1 MALLLASCAAP
12 RGLVFLERPPLTPWV
27 DDASGESL
35 ETAIA
40 QSIDYYRKLPPTAS
54 FLYGELSYSPTE
66 MISSLEL
73 FLHLWRENQ
82 GPEDFTRKLGER
94 FHFFE
99 SIALTRDN
107 LFTGYYEPLIRGSTT
122 PSGDLVTPLYG
133 RPGNLVE
140 IDLSR
145 FSPSLPHR
153 KLMGRLEDGQVVPYF
168 SRREIHEGALQEGSA
183 ELLAYVNEVDLF
195 FLQIQGSGAVQFPD
209 GRRLRV
215 GYVAS
220 NGHAYRSI
228 GAELVRREVFTLEE
242 VTMQSIREYLA
253 REPEAVRSLLDTNPS
268 YVFFQAREDG
278 PLGNL
283 NFPLTPGRSL
293 AMDFRLFPKGGL
305 AYLQA
310 EQAVFGDS
318 VATRPLQRFMVVQDT
333 GGAIRGHGRADV
345 FWGKGPEAEWA
356 AGHMRYPG
364 RVFLLVAKKEFLPAA
379 TGE

>member
-1 MALLLASCAAP
+1 
-12 RGLVFLERPPLTPWV
+12 
-27 DDASGESL
+27 
-35 ETAIA
+35 
-40 QSIDYYRKLPPTAS
+40 
-54 FLYGELSYSPTE
+54 
-66 MISSLEL
+66 
-73 FLHLWRENQ
+73 
-82 GPEDFTRKLGER
+82 
-94 FHFFE
+94 
-99 SIALTRDN
+99 
-107 LFTGYYEPLIRGSTT
+107 
-122 PSGDLVTPLYG
+122 
-133 RPGNLVE
+133 
-140 IDLSR
+140 
-145 FSPSLPHR
+145 
-153 KLMGRLEDGQVVPYF
+153 
-168 SRREIHEGALQEGSA
+168 
-183 ELLAYVNEVDLF
+183 
-195 FLQIQGSGAVQFPD
+195 
-209 GRRLRV
+209 
-215 GYVAS
+215 
-220 NGHAYRSI
+220 
-228 GAELVRREVFTLEE
+228 
-242 VTMQSIREYLA
+242 MQSIREYLA